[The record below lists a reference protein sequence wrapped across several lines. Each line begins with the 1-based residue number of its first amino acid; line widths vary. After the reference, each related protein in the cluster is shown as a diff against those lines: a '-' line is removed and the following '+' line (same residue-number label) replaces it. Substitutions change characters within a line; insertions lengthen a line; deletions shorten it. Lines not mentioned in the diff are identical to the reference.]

1 MEREKMEENK
11 QTRITDPDGEEL
23 IMAEDAEKAKKTA
36 KEKQEAINRAQRL
49 ILDARARYVK
59 EKTRARSKKA
69 AEEREAILQSPR
81 FKVLEQFDRFEDIQ
95 ESYGWDYIT
104 EDERDR
110 YEELWE
116 EREELRNHT
125 DNNGIYV
132 DLVTKA
138 LAEAETAVLNLW
150 EEEIDEA
157 EALVRKFNEQR
168 KQADE
173 ELREW
178 KIKKDEEYRRITG
191 EK

>member
-59 EKTRARSKKA
+59 EKTRVRSKKA
-69 AEEREAILQSPR
+69 AQEREAILQSPR

-104 EDERDR
+104 EE
-110 YEELWE
+110 
-116 EREELRNHT
+116 
-125 DNNGIYV
+125 
-132 DLVTKA
+132 DLDY
-138 LAEAETAVLNLW
+138 LIISL
-150 EEEIDEA
+150 
-157 EALVRKFNEQR
+157 
-168 KQADE
+168 
-173 ELREW
+173 
-178 KIKKDEEYRRITG
+178 
-191 EK
+191 

>member
-178 KIKKDEEYRRITG
+178 KRKKDEEYRRITG

>member
-1 MEREKMEENK
+1 MFH
-11 QTRITDPDGEEL
+11 
-23 IMAEDAEKAKKTA
+23 
-36 KEKQEAINRAQRL
+36 KEAV
-49 ILDARARYVK
+49 Y
-59 EKTRARSKKA
+59 
-69 AEEREAILQSPR
+69 
-81 FKVLEQFDRFEDIQ
+81 
-95 ESYGWDYIT
+95 
-104 EDERDR
+104 
-110 YEELWE
+110 
-116 EREELRNHT
+116 T

>member
-1 MEREKMEENK
+1 MEENK

-49 ILDARARYVK
+49 ILDARARYIK

-69 AEEREAILQSPR
+69 AQEREAILQSPR
-81 FKVLEQFDRFEDIQ
+81 FKVLEQFDRYEDIQ

-104 EDERDR
+104 EEERDR

-132 DLVTKA
+132 DLVTEA
-138 LAEAETAVLNLW
+138 LTEAETAVLNLW
-150 EEEIDEA
+150 EEEIEEA
-157 EALVRKFNEQR
+157 EALVRKFNKQR

-178 KIKKDEEYRRITG
+178 KRKQDEEYRRITG